1 MLYNNFLL
9 LQLKKKFKKNLPPIK
24 GCVKI
29 LNQKTGILETD
40 KNYIYNI
47 PYIYLKYIMEGDYIL
62 ANIKNDNNQLQVIPI
77 RLLKSNINFFEG
89 IIKKKNNIIYIIP
102 EKKILYKN
110 IIKCNIKK
118 NIKNI
123 IKNGDKVIAKIIQHP
138 LNINRENNI
147 FVAEITEFLNKDNKY
162 LIPWWTILL
171 KYNLSINSPKSSL
184 CKKIKLLDD
193 NLYRKDLTKLCFIT
207 IDNKDTKDIDDALY
221 IEKISEKKLLVY
233 VAIADPTAYIEK
245 DNEIDQ
251 IASKRMFTN
260 YLPGLTI
267 PLLPK
272 ILSENFCS
280 LNPNQKRPVLI
291 CKMIIH
297 KNGSLS
303 KKIIFFTG
311 WIKSNAKLNYHDV
324 SNWLEKT
331 GNWEPDNNKIKQQI
345 IFLYKFYLYRK
356 KWNCQNIVDFNN
368 TDYKFIFGDKGQ
380 IVDIIIEKKRIAHK
394 IIETAMI
401 TANICASEILYKKLG
416 FGVYNVYYGF
426 NINKINKII
435 ELLNECNIKYNKSFL
450 TTLKGYKE
458 IYNKLYDLKA
468 SFILNRIKKYQLITL
483 FNTKPGPHFSLGLKR
498 YATWTSPIRK
508 FGDMVNHR
516 LIKAIINK
524 KYSIA
529 KPLNDIFINMNK
541 KRYLH
546 KKAKNDL
553 SNFLYLQYFKNI
565 SIRSKIFISE
575 IIDIFYYGIKIRFVK
590 NGAYAFVPKKF
601 LYSNIDYI
609 NINQEKGVIYIKNK
623 LFYKVTDK
631 IKVIIKE
638 VNISG
643 IIAKII

>member
-9 LQLKKKFKKNLPPIK
+9 LKLKKKFTKHLPPIK
-24 GCVKI
+24 GFVKI
-29 LNQKTGILETD
+29 LNKKTGILETD
-40 KNYIYNI
+40 KNYIYYI
-47 PYIYLKYIMEGDYIL
+47 SCIYLKYIMEGDYIL
-62 ANIKNDNNQLQVIPI
+62 ANIKNNDNGQLEVIPI
-77 RLLKSNINFFEG
+77 KLLKSNINIFEG

-118 NIKNI
+118 NIENI

-138 LNINRENNI
+138 LKGGNNI
-147 FVAEITEFLNKDNKY
+147 FIAEITKFLNEDNKY
-162 LIPWWTILL
+162 LIPWWNILL
-171 KYNLSINSPKSSL
+171 KYNLSINSPSNNL
-184 CKKIKLLDD
+184 CKKIKFLND

-207 IDNKDTKDIDDALY
+207 VDNKDTKDIDDSLY
-221 IEKISEKKLLVY
+221 IEELSEDKLLVY

-245 DNEIDQ
+245 DNEIDK

-280 LNPNQKRPVLI
+280 LQPNKKRPVLI

-297 KNGSLS
+297 KNGFLS

-311 WIKSNAKLNYHDV
+311 WIKSHAKLNYYDV
-324 SNWLEKT
+324 SNWLEKI
-331 GNWEPDNNKIKQQI
+331 GNWKPDNNKIEQQI
-345 IFLYKFYLYRK
+345 IFLYKFYLYRQ
-356 KWNCQNIVDFNN
+356 KWNHQNIVAFNN
-368 TDYKFIFGDKGQ
+368 TDYKFVFGDKGR
-380 IVDIIIEKKRIAHK
+380 IVDIIKEKKRIAHK

-401 TANICASEILYKKLG
+401 TANICASEVLYKKLG
-416 FGVYNVYYGF
+416 FGIYNVYYGF
-426 NINKINKII
+426 NISKTNKII
-435 ELLNECNIKYNKSFL
+435 ELLNEYNIKYDKLFL
-450 TTLKGYKE
+450 TTLKGYKQ
-458 IYNKLYDLKA
+458 IYNKLYELNA

-483 FNTKPGPHFSLGLKR
+483 FNIKPGPHFSLGVKR

-508 FGDMVNHR
+508 FGDMINHR
-516 LIKAIINK
+516 LIKSVIDK
-524 KYSIA
+524 KYNIS
-529 KPLNDIFINMNK
+529 KPINDIFINMNK

-546 KKAKNDL
+546 KKVKNEIN
-553 SNFLYLQYFKNI
+553 NFLYLQYFKNI

-575 IIDIFYYGIKIRFVK
+575 IIDIFYYGIKIRLIK
-590 NGAYAFVPKKF
+590 NGAYAFIPKKF
-601 LYSNIDYI
+601 LCNNIDNI
-609 NINQEKGVIYIKNK
+609 IINQEKGVIFNKNK
-623 LFYKVTDK
+623 LFFKITDK

-638 VNISG
+638 VNING